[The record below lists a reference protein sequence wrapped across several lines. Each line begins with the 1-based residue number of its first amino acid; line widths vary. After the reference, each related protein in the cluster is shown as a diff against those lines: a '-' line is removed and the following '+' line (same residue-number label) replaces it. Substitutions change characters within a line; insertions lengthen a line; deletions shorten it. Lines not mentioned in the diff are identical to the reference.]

1 MLIFTAE
8 KIKSFY
14 GNFINFR
21 KIEFVHRIKFVAVRE
36 LFSTVKLVS
45 YLGNNWFSGC
55 VTLLQLKQ
63 RIFTRLNIN
72 LTCLQSVL
80 IDFQYLQGSATVWWY
95 GDFSISQDSGRRH
108 LGFSKFEIYNGR
120 KGQEGWTASPCQIS
134 SKSLE
139 PRPRYCDFSIFQDS
153 DSRHLG
159 F

>member
-120 KGQEGWTASPCQIS
+120 KGQEGRTTSPRQIS
-134 SKSLE
+134 LKSAKK
-139 PRPRYCDFSIFQDS
+139 RPRYCALSIFQDGGR
-153 DSRHLG
+153 RHLG